1 MGRAAAASR
10 LSPAAPPP
18 ASRPPLPPGFRAAP
32 RSPSP
37 PAGAAPPLAPV
48 QEMRKRRD
56 LQLHVFLMPKG
67 GQERKM
73 QHMQYLSCRK
83 ACFPGELLKPWRT
96 VSKFS
101 AFSKYSNM
109 KEQDE
114 IFCCFIF

>member
-56 LQLHVFLMPKG
+56 LQLHVFLMPK
-67 GQERKM
+67 
-73 QHMQYLSCRK
+73 
-83 ACFPGELLKPWRT
+83 CFPGELLKPWRT